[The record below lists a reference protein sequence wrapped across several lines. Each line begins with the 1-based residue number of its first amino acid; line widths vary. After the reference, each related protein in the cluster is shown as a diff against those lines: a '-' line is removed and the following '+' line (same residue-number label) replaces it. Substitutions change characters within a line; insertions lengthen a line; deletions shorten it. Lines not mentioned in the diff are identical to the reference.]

1 MPRVNLARVEDEMRI
16 LAEER
21 VKTLVGDTPMLSISQ
36 TARIWGKSHGWVK
49 EMQAAGR
56 VHTVPFGSAQ
66 RVPRAVAIL
75 GLVKGI

>member
-1 MPRVNLARVEDEMRI
+1 MPRVNLAQVEDEMRI

-56 VHTVPFGSAQ
+56 VHTVQFGRRRAAVNLPFVG
-66 RVPRAVAIL
+66 R
-75 GLVKGI
+75 